1 MPRSDLSNYLVHWMK
16 GPTEADA
23 FGTLRRIVSEQ
34 RLIGDN
40 GSVRGGFRCVCF
52 TEAPAATFHQLAGRY
67 RAFGIK
73 VSKRWLFAQGGRP
86 VIYQRG
92 DEYERLSEDLRW
104 RHVRY
109 EPDTDPPIDFS
120 WEREWRIHAN
130 ELFLPPEEVAVVVPH
145 EQYAAELQDEHFYN
159 EHMRVTFLRTAWGEL
174 AAFETEQP
182 FAYELTALP

>member
-1 MPRSDLSNYLVHWMK
+1 MK
-16 GPTEADA
+16 GPTEADT

-40 GSVRGGFRCVCF
+40 GSIRGGFRCICF
-52 TEAPAATFHQLAGRY
+52 TEAPESTFHQLSGRY
-67 RAFGIK
+67 RPFGIK

-92 DEYERLSEDLRW
+92 EEYERLSEDLRW

-120 WEREWRIHAN
+120 WEREWRIHVN

-145 EQYAAELQDEHFYN
+145 EQYAVELQDEHFYN

-182 FAYELTALP
+182 FAYELTVLPQG